1 MKRFFQ
7 RRELILVLK
16 ILIFLLLAYTVYEQ
30 AFRHQS
36 FSHALHLFRHNIS
49 PFALL
54 LFSFTVILMPVNWL
68 IEAKKWQLL
77 INKLEPISLWTSFKA
92 ILSGITLG
100 VITPY
105 RVGDYAGR
113 LVVLRKAEPI
123 QAVAVTVVGNFAQ
136 VIITVITGLASIW
149 SYFFL
154 YEHVT
159 YYLLVLMCLGSVLI
173 SYVLIDLYFRI
184 NLTGNFLKRYS
195 FYKKISR
202 YIEVLENYNHKEL
215 VSLLLFSA
223 MRYAVFAA
231 QYLLLLSM
239 FGVHILL
246 PTEMIL
252 IGALFIIQAVIP
264 VELWI
269 RGNLAL
275 FIFSPFSNNSLGILS
290 ASLVLWLINLIVPAL
305 GGSIVLFMNK
315 NKVETKNSAV

>member
-1 MKRFFQ
+1 LKSFFQ
-7 RRELILVLK
+7 RRKLILVLK
-16 ILIFLLLAYTVYEQ
+16 ILIFLLLLWTVYEQ

-36 FSHALHLFRHNIS
+36 FSHALQLFQQDIS
-49 PFALL
+49 PFAILL
-54 LFSFTVILMPVNWL
+54 LSFTIILMPVNWL
-68 IEAKKWQLL
+68 LEAKKWQLL

-123 QAVAVTVVGNFAQ
+123 QAVAVTVVGNFSQ
-136 VIITVITGLASIW
+136 IIITVIAGLVSIC

-154 YEHVT
+154 YENIPRYLLIFICIGSVLVF
-159 YYLLVLMCLGSVLI
+159 YLLV
-173 SYVLIDLYFRI
+173 DLYFRI
-184 NLTGNFLKRYS
+184 NLTGNFLKRFS

-202 YIEVLENYNHKEL
+202 YIEVLEKYNHKEL

-231 QYLLLLSM
+231 QYLFLLSM
-239 FGVHILL
+239 FGIQIQLL
-246 PTEMIL
+246 TGIIL
-252 IGALFIIQAVIP
+252 IGTLFIIQAVVP

-275 FIFSPFSNNSLGILS
+275 FVFSSFSNNSLGILS

-305 GGSIVLFMNK
+305 AGSIVIFK
-315 NKVETKNSAV
+315 NNGLKNSAV